1 MKRTNKVL
9 KIKENAPFSIKIG
22 TVNKENPSTFFVNGH
37 SWLIPTFEEN
47 FTEAVNKVNR
57 QFKKY
62 IVNFLNNSQNLE
74 NKYILNFESTSN
86 YMKKGKKTFVNFEV
100 YFIQKNAN
108 KSIFELK
115 DELNDSLIILGENL
129 EKEFIKSSFDVLRKK

>member
-115 DELNDSLIILGENL
+115 DELNDSLMILGENL